1 MSITHEQNII
11 LNVIKWNPGLGKT
24 KLMKI
29 IYMLQ
34 QVKNIMLGYDF
45 DIYTYGPYSSEV
57 LESLDELVAK
67 GLVSSKMI
75 KYPNY
80 VGYELHLTE
89 EGDEKLS
96 NVRDD
101 EEKAINDIISFADKK
116 NAKDLELYSTIIFID
131 EFYSRTNSGNGK
143 AEVTQKVSELKPC
156 FDSNAI
162 FEAYSTLENK
172 GYLSA

>member
-34 QVKNIMLGYDF
+34 QVKKILLGYDF

-57 LESLDELVAK
+57 LEGLDELVAE

-80 VGYELHLTE
+80 VGYELHLTKV
-89 EGDEKLS
+89 GNEKLS

-156 FDSNAI
+156 FDINVIS
-162 FEAYSTLENK
+162 EAYRTLEKK
-172 GYLSA
+172 GFLSA